1 MTFLDGHDAI
11 GKEFETEPQDLEG
24 IEGVGALNV
33 LKRGLKASP
42 ELKAG
47 VSLTALMALAVAGGK
62 LLVPLTIK
70 EVLDRGITTNGVN
83 VNSVLLFSFISMFLS
98 VPTQRE

>member
-11 GKEFETEPQDLEG
+11 GKDFENERQDLDG
-24 IEGVGALNV
+24 IEEVGALNV

-47 VSLTALMALAVAGGK
+47 ISLTALMALAVAGGK

-70 EVLDRGITTNGVN
+70 EVLDRAC
-83 VNSVLLFSFISMFLS
+83 
-98 VPTQRE
+98 

>member
-83 VNSVLLFSFISMFLS
+83 VNSVPVLAFPAVLVAL
-98 VPTQRE
+98 